1 MIGWVQISR
10 REVARAEQALLGE
23 GKGVRD
29 ELGLLSIH
37 QAISDRLFPGTSV
50 LHTRLRYALFVPW
63 LMRRAAARPV
73 RSHTAALRDME
84 LRLTG
89 QLVGAATADEA
100 GQKGIIG
107 GRVYQRSGAPAAQP
121 PSFAYWT
128 ALSTWHILGAADM
141 RRGMSRDH
149 AMHMLHEATRDQ
161 RHLAKDELGNP
172 IHAAPPLF
180 AGLPDEPPG
189 LLEQGTPMTFI
200 LTTEERAF
208 LRNRLL
214 SVMRPGDEL
223 PSLLALLANKR
234 IGLEADMPWQDARV
248 LALVDDSDRKLLR
261 FAEGISALAGI
272 ARGVYLAML
281 EEACRKQGLLTTRIH
296 RDRLEWLV
304 SEYGKAAMRLDLDDR
319 PEGEVG
325 LDDVDV
331 VALLRATQAWVLKAD
346 GITRLKPLYLRCE
359 KNRKAERARLPETQA
374 ADVRRRDWVRYE
386 GTGLADRLHFRW
398 SHVKRLLNDLH
409 LGRAR

>member
-63 LMRRAAARPV
+63 LMRRAAARPL
-73 RSHTAALRDME
+73 RSHTVALRDME

-89 QLVGAATADEA
+89 QLVGAATEDEA

-107 GRVYQRSGAPAAQP
+107 GRVYKRSGAPAAQP

-128 ALSTWHILGAADM
+128 ALSTWHILGAVD
-141 RRGMSRDH
+141 RRHGMSRDQ
-149 AMHMLHEATRDQ
+149 AMRVLHEATRDQ
-161 RHLAKDELGNP
+161 RQLAKDELGNP
-172 IHAAPPLF
+172 IDAASPLF
-180 AGLPDEPPG
+180 AGLPEEPPG
-189 LLEQGTPMTFI
+189 LLEQGTPMTFV
-200 LTTEERAF
+200 LTKDERTF

-214 SVMRPGDEL
+214 SVMRPGDEW
-223 PSLLALLANKR
+223 PSLLALLASKR
-234 IGLEADMPWQDARV
+234 IGLEADMLWQDARV

-281 EEACRKQGLLTTRIH
+281 EEACRKQGLLTTRMH
-296 RDRLEWLV
+296 RDRLDWLV
-304 SEYGKAAMRLDLDDR
+304 AEYGKAAMKLDLDDR
-319 PEGEVG
+319 PEGDVG
-325 LDDVDV
+325 LGDENV
-331 VALLRATQAWVLKAD
+331 VALLRATQAWIPKA
-346 GITRLKPLYLRCE
+346 GRVTGLKPLYLHCE
-359 KNRKAERARLPETQA
+359 RKRKTERARLPDTQA

-386 GTGLADRLHFRW
+386 GTALADRLHFRW
-398 SHVKRLLNDLH
+398 LNVKRLLNDLH
-409 LGRAR
+409 LGGVR

>member
-29 ELGLLSIH
+29 EIGLLSIH
-37 QAISDRLFPGTSV
+37 QAISGRLFPGTSV

-63 LMRRAAARPV
+63 LMRRAATRPQ

-89 QLVGAATADEA
+89 QLVGSATEEDA

-107 GRVYQRSGAPAAQP
+107 GRVYKRSGSPAAQP
-121 PSFAYWT
+121 PSYAYWT
-128 ALSTWHILGAADM
+128 ALSTWHILGVVDG

-149 AMHMLHEATRDQ
+149 VMRVLHETTREQ

-172 IHAAPPLF
+172 ICLAPPLF

-189 LLEQGTPMTFI
+189 LLEQGTQMTFVM
-200 LTTEERAF
+200 TTEERTF

-214 SVMRPGDEL
+214 SVMRPGDER
-223 PSLLALLANKR
+223 PSLLALLAKKR
-234 IGLEADMPWQDARV
+234 IGLDADMPWQDARV
-248 LALVDDSDRKLLR
+248 LALVDDADRKLLR

-272 ARGVYLAML
+272 ARGVYLATL
-281 EEACRKQGLLTTRIH
+281 EEACRKQGLLQTRVH
-296 RDRLEWLV
+296 LDRLEWLRA
-304 SEYGKAAMRLDLDDR
+304 EYSHTAMTLDLDDR
-319 PEGEVG
+319 PEGDVG
-325 LDDVDV
+325 LDDQDV
-331 VALLRATQAWVLKAD
+331 VALLRATQGWISKGGSVARLKA
-346 GITRLKPLYLRCE
+346 LYLHCE
-359 KNRKAERARLPETQA
+359 HKRKKERARLPDTEV
-374 ADVRRRDWVRYE
+374 ADVRRRHWVRYE
-386 GTGLADRLHFRW
+386 GMALADRLHFRW
-398 SHVKRLLNDLH
+398 PNVKRLLKDLH
-409 LGRAR
+409 LGSAG